1 MTEPGASTEN
11 GTDAAILDA
20 AERLVQVRGFNGFS
34 YADIAQELSVTKAS
48 LHYHFPG
55 KADLGQ
61 ALIDRYA
68 ERFAL
73 ALDAIEARGGTPV
86 DELDA
91 YAGLYADVFVDHRMC
106 LCGMLAA
113 EYETLPGPM
122 QGSIVTFFDVN
133 EVWLAKVLTRGR
145 RDRSLAF
152 GGTPRDTARGII
164 AALEGA
170 MLVERAKATGDG
182 FRRAARRL
190 VRSLAGADGTHRGRG

>member
-1 MTEPGASTEN
+1 MAEQGARTES

-73 ALDAIEARGGTPV
+73 ALAAIEARGGTPV

-122 QGSIVTFFDVN
+122 QRIDRQLLRRERG
-133 EVWLAKVLTRGR
+133 LAREGPHPGPSRPLARLPGDPARHGARDHRRARGR
-145 RDRSLAF
+145 DA
-152 GGTPRDTARGII
+152 GGAG
-164 AALEGA
+164 EGH
-170 MLVERAKATGDG
+170 G
-182 FRRAARRL
+182 
-190 VRSLAGADGTHRGRG
+190 